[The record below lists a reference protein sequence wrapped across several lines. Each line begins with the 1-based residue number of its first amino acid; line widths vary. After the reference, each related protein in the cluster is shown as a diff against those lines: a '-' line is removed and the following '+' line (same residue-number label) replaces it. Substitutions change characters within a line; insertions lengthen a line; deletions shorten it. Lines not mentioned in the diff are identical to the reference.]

1 MTSRRNIDEGRPS
14 GPADRELWR
23 RSRDC
28 DAPAPSESGAAERF
42 LDLAGFAD
50 GRLDED
56 DRERVAA
63 LAARDPALA
72 ADIAAAQAAADEAV
86 SPASAAIVARAAA
99 LVDAPARERGR
110 VIPFPAWRRPQPGL
124 RGVAA
129 WASTAAALVVA
140 GWLGFAMGSDA
151 SLAFSRI
158 QSNDDPF
165 LSEIFS
171 PSAGSQR
178 DLTEGAQT

>member
-1 MTSRRNIDEGRPS
+1 L

-28 DAPAPSESGAAERF
+28 DAPEPSESDAAERF

-56 DRERVAA
+56 EHERIAA

-72 ADIAAAQAAADEAV
+72 ADIAAARAAADETV
-86 SPASAAIVARAAA
+86 PPASAAIIVRAAA
-99 LVDAPARERGR
+99 LVDGPARDRGR

-129 WASTAAALVVA
+129 WASAAAALVVA
-140 GWLGFAMGSDA
+140 GWVGFAMGSDA
-151 SLAFSRI
+151 SLAFGRI

-165 LSEIFS
+165 LTEIFS
-171 PSAGSQR
+171 PSAGYQR